1 MADRAYIA
9 DENRD
14 YINTHGNIL
23 DLEATPNKEI
33 FFLTMALGMDVLKKL
48 PTKKTGW
55 ILFKTF
61 DTRDQALIQAL
72 RLGAEDVNEENINDF
87 TDFDKCIDYAE
98 QCSEAGL
105 PGCFYTS
112 SIARPRCCWELSRA
126 KKQPFFPPK
135 MQTPRRKLHPPFQP
149 PSPTASEKPVRRR
162 SMSPFTG

>member
-33 FFLTMALGMDVLKKL
+33 FFLTMALGMDEPKKL
-48 PTKKTGW
+48 PTQKTGW

-98 QCSEAGL
+98 QCSEAGFEKL
-105 PGCFYTS
+105 RQMVADADGDNTTLQD
-112 SIARPRCCWELSRA
+112 RLMNELDRLYRMNVEG
-126 KKQPFFPPK
+126 K
-135 MQTPRRKLHPPFQP
+135 
-149 PSPTASEKPVRRR
+149 
-162 SMSPFTG
+162 

>member
-23 DLEATPNKEI
+23 DFEATQNKEI
-33 FFLTMALGMDVLKKL
+33 FFLTMALGMDEPKKL

-55 ILFKTF
+55 ILNKTF
-61 DTRDQALIQAL
+61 YTRDQALIQAL

-98 QCSEAGL
+98 QCSEAGFEKL
-105 PGCFYTS
+105 RQMVADADGDNTTLQD
-112 SIARPRCCWELSRA
+112 RLMNELDRLYR
-126 KKQPFFPPK
+126 
-135 MQTPRRKLHPPFQP
+135 MNVE
-149 PSPTASEKPVRRR
+149 EK
-162 SMSPFTG
+162 

>member
-33 FFLTMALGMDVLKKL
+33 FFLTMALGMDEPKKL

-98 QCSEAGL
+98 QCSEAGFEKL
-105 PGCFYTS
+105 RQMVADADGDNMTLQD
-112 SIARPRCCWELSRA
+112 RLMNELDRLYRMNVEG
-126 KKQPFFPPK
+126 K
-135 MQTPRRKLHPPFQP
+135 
-149 PSPTASEKPVRRR
+149 
-162 SMSPFTG
+162 

>member
-33 FFLTMALGMDVLKKL
+33 FFLTMALGMDEPKKL

-87 TDFDKCIDYAE
+87 TDFDKCINYAE
-98 QCSEAGL
+98 QCSEAGFEKL
-105 PGCFYTS
+105 RQMVADADGDNTTLQD
-112 SIARPRCCWELSRA
+112 RLMNELDRLYR
-126 KKQPFFPPK
+126 
-135 MQTPRRKLHPPFQP
+135 MNV
-149 PSPTASEKPVRRR
+149 EEN
-162 SMSPFTG
+162 

>member
-33 FFLTMALGMDVLKKL
+33 FFLTMALGMDEPKKL

-61 DTRDQALIQAL
+61 DTSDQALIQAL

-98 QCSEAGL
+98 QCSEAGFEKL
-105 PGCFYTS
+105 RQMVADADGDNTTLQD
-112 SIARPRCCWELSRA
+112 RLMNELDRLYR
-126 KKQPFFPPK
+126 
-135 MQTPRRKLHPPFQP
+135 MNVE
-149 PSPTASEKPVRRR
+149 EK
-162 SMSPFTG
+162 

>member
-9 DENRD
+9 DENRN

-33 FFLTMALGMDVLKKL
+33 FFLTMALGMDEPKKL

-98 QCSEAGL
+98 QCSEAGFEKL
-105 PGCFYTS
+105 RQMVADADGDNTTLQD
-112 SIARPRCCWELSRA
+112 RLMNELDRLYR
-126 KKQPFFPPK
+126 
-135 MQTPRRKLHPPFQP
+135 MNVE
-149 PSPTASEKPVRRR
+149 EK
-162 SMSPFTG
+162 

>member
-1 MADRAYIA
+1 MADRAYIS

-33 FFLTMALGMDVLKKL
+33 FFLTMALGMDEPKKL

-98 QCSEAGL
+98 QCSEAGFEKL
-105 PGCFYTS
+105 RQMVADADGDNTTLQD
-112 SIARPRCCWELSRA
+112 RLMNELDRLYRMNVEG
-126 KKQPFFPPK
+126 K
-135 MQTPRRKLHPPFQP
+135 
-149 PSPTASEKPVRRR
+149 
-162 SMSPFTG
+162 

>member
-14 YINTHGNIL
+14 YINTDGNIL
-23 DLEATPNKEI
+23 ELEATPNKEI
-33 FFLTMALGMDVLKKL
+33 FFLTMALGMDEPKKL

-61 DTRDQALIQAL
+61 DTSDQALIQAL

-98 QCSEAGL
+98 QCSEAG
-105 PGCFYTS
+105 F
-112 SIARPRCCWELSRA
+112 E
-126 KKQPFFPPK
+126 
-135 MQTPRRKLHPPFQP
+135 KLRQMVADADGDNTTLQDRLMNEFDRLYRMNV
-149 PSPTASEKPVRRR
+149 EGK
-162 SMSPFTG
+162 

>member
-33 FFLTMALGMDVLKKL
+33 FFLTMALGMDEPKKL

-61 DTRDQALIQAL
+61 DTKDKALIEAL

-87 TDFDKCIDYAE
+87 TNFDKCIDYAE
-98 QCSEAGL
+98 QCSEAGFKKL
-105 PGCFYTS
+105 RQMVLEADGDNG
-112 SIARPRCCWELSRA
+112 ILQDRLMMELDQLYR
-126 KKQPFFPPK
+126 QNVE
-135 MQTPRRKLHPPFQP
+135 M
-149 PSPTASEKPVRRR
+149 E
-162 SMSPFTG
+162 

>member
-33 FFLTMALGMDVLKKL
+33 FFLTMALGMDEPKKL

-98 QCSEAGL
+98 QCSEAGFGKL
-105 PGCFYTS
+105 RQMVADADGDNTTLQD
-112 SIARPRCCWELSRA
+112 RLMNELDRLYR
-126 KKQPFFPPK
+126 
-135 MQTPRRKLHPPFQP
+135 MNVE
-149 PSPTASEKPVRRR
+149 EK
-162 SMSPFTG
+162 

>member
-33 FFLTMALGMDVLKKL
+33 FFLTMALGMDEPKKL

-98 QCSEAGL
+98 QCSEAGFEKL
-105 PGCFYTS
+105 RQMVADADGDNTMLQD
-112 SIARPRCCWELSRA
+112 RLMNELDRLYR
-126 KKQPFFPPK
+126 
-135 MQTPRRKLHPPFQP
+135 MNVE
-149 PSPTASEKPVRRR
+149 EK
-162 SMSPFTG
+162 

>member
-33 FFLTMALGMDVLKKL
+33 FFLTMALGMDEPKKL

-61 DTRDQALIQAL
+61 DTSDQALIQAL

-98 QCSEAGL
+98 QCSETGFEKLRQMVADADGDNTTL
-105 PGCFYTS
+105 QD
-112 SIARPRCCWELSRA
+112 RLMNELDRLYRMNVEG
-126 KKQPFFPPK
+126 K
-135 MQTPRRKLHPPFQP
+135 
-149 PSPTASEKPVRRR
+149 
-162 SMSPFTG
+162 

>member
-14 YINTHGNIL
+14 YINTHGNIR

-33 FFLTMALGMDVLKKL
+33 FFLTMALGMDEPKKL

-98 QCSEAGL
+98 QCSEAGFEKL
-105 PGCFYTS
+105 RQMVADVDGDNTTLQD
-112 SIARPRCCWELSRA
+112 RLMNELDRLYR
-126 KKQPFFPPK
+126 
-135 MQTPRRKLHPPFQP
+135 MNVE
-149 PSPTASEKPVRRR
+149 EK
-162 SMSPFTG
+162 

>member
-33 FFLTMALGMDVLKKL
+33 FFLTMALGMDEPKKL

-72 RLGAEDVNEENINDF
+72 RLGAEDVNEEDINDF

-98 QCSEAGL
+98 QCSEAGFEKL
-105 PGCFYTS
+105 RQMVADADGDNTTLQD
-112 SIARPRCCWELSRA
+112 RLMNELDRLYR
-126 KKQPFFPPK
+126 
-135 MQTPRRKLHPPFQP
+135 MNVE
-149 PSPTASEKPVRRR
+149 EK
-162 SMSPFTG
+162 

>member
-33 FFLTMALGMDVLKKL
+33 FFLTMALGMDEPKKL

-87 TDFDKCIDYAE
+87 TDFDKCIDHAE
-98 QCSEAGL
+98 QCSEAGFEKL
-105 PGCFYTS
+105 RQMVADADGDNTTLQD
-112 SIARPRCCWELSRA
+112 RLMNELDRLYR
-126 KKQPFFPPK
+126 
-135 MQTPRRKLHPPFQP
+135 MNVE
-149 PSPTASEKPVRRR
+149 EK
-162 SMSPFTG
+162 

>member
-33 FFLTMALGMDVLKKL
+33 FFLTMALGMDEPKKL

-98 QCSEAGL
+98 QCSEVGFEKLRQMVADADGDNTTL
-105 PGCFYTS
+105 QD
-112 SIARPRCCWELSRA
+112 RLMNELDRLYR
-126 KKQPFFPPK
+126 
-135 MQTPRRKLHPPFQP
+135 MNVE
-149 PSPTASEKPVRRR
+149 EK
-162 SMSPFTG
+162 

>member
-33 FFLTMALGMDVLKKL
+33 FFLTMALGMDEPKKL

-98 QCSEAGL
+98 QCSEAGFEKL
-105 PGCFYTS
+105 RQMVADADGDNTTLQD
-112 SIARPRCCWELSRA
+112 RLMNELNRLYRMNVEG
-126 KKQPFFPPK
+126 K
-135 MQTPRRKLHPPFQP
+135 
-149 PSPTASEKPVRRR
+149 
-162 SMSPFTG
+162 

>member
-33 FFLTMALGMDVLKKL
+33 FFLTMALGMDEPKKL
-48 PTKKTGW
+48 PTQKTGW

-87 TDFDKCIDYAE
+87 TNFDKCIDYAE
-98 QCSEAGL
+98 QCSEAGFKKL
-105 PGCFYTS
+105 RQMVLEADGDNG
-112 SIARPRCCWELSRA
+112 ILQDRLMVELDRLYR
-126 KKQPFFPPK
+126 QNVE
-135 MQTPRRKLHPPFQP
+135 M
-149 PSPTASEKPVRRR
+149 E
-162 SMSPFTG
+162 

>member
-33 FFLTMALGMDVLKKL
+33 FFLTMALGMDEPKKL
-48 PTKKTGW
+48 LTKKTGW

-98 QCSEAGL
+98 QCSEAGFEKL
-105 PGCFYTS
+105 RQMVADADGDNTTLQD
-112 SIARPRCCWELSRA
+112 RLMNELDRLYR
-126 KKQPFFPPK
+126 
-135 MQTPRRKLHPPFQP
+135 MNVE
-149 PSPTASEKPVRRR
+149 EK
-162 SMSPFTG
+162 

>member
-33 FFLTMALGMDVLKKL
+33 FFLTMALGMDEPKKL

-98 QCSEAGL
+98 QCSEAGFEKL
-105 PGCFYTS
+105 RQMVADADGDNTTLQD
-112 SIARPRCCWELSRA
+112 RLMNELDRLYRMNVEG
-126 KKQPFFPPK
+126 K
-135 MQTPRRKLHPPFQP
+135 
-149 PSPTASEKPVRRR
+149 
-162 SMSPFTG
+162 

>member
-33 FFLTMALGMDVLKKL
+33 FFLTMALGMDEPKKL

-61 DTRDQALIQAL
+61 DTKDKALIEAL
-72 RLGAEDVNEENINDF
+72 RLGTEDVNEENINDF
-87 TDFDKCIDYAE
+87 TNFDKCIDYAE
-98 QCSEAGL
+98 QCSEAGFKKL
-105 PGCFYTS
+105 RQMVLEADGDNG
-112 SIARPRCCWELSRA
+112 ILQDRLMVELDRLYR
-126 KKQPFFPPK
+126 QNVE
-135 MQTPRRKLHPPFQP
+135 M
-149 PSPTASEKPVRRR
+149 E
-162 SMSPFTG
+162 

>member
-33 FFLTMALGMDVLKKL
+33 FFLTMALGMDEPKKL
-48 PTKKTGW
+48 LTKKTGW

-98 QCSEAGL
+98 QCSETGFEKLRQMVADADGDNTTL
-105 PGCFYTS
+105 QD
-112 SIARPRCCWELSRA
+112 RLMNELDRLYRMNVEG
-126 KKQPFFPPK
+126 K
-135 MQTPRRKLHPPFQP
+135 
-149 PSPTASEKPVRRR
+149 
-162 SMSPFTG
+162 

>member
-33 FFLTMALGMDVLKKL
+33 FFLTMALGMDVPKKL

-61 DTRDQALIQAL
+61 DTRDKALIQAL

-98 QCSEAGL
+98 QCSEAGFEKL
-105 PGCFYTS
+105 RQMVADADGDNTTLQD
-112 SIARPRCCWELSRA
+112 RLMNELDRLYRMNVEG
-126 KKQPFFPPK
+126 K
-135 MQTPRRKLHPPFQP
+135 
-149 PSPTASEKPVRRR
+149 
-162 SMSPFTG
+162 

>member
-33 FFLTMALGMDVLKKL
+33 FFLTMALGMDEPKKL

-98 QCSEAGL
+98 QCSKAGFEKL
-105 PGCFYTS
+105 RQMVADADGDNTTLQD
-112 SIARPRCCWELSRA
+112 RLMNELDRLYRMNVEG
-126 KKQPFFPPK
+126 K
-135 MQTPRRKLHPPFQP
+135 
-149 PSPTASEKPVRRR
+149 
-162 SMSPFTG
+162 

>member
-1 MADRAYIA
+1 MADRAYIT

-23 DLEATPNKEI
+23 DFEATQNKEI
-33 FFLTMALGMDVLKKL
+33 FFLTMALGMDEPKKL

-61 DTRDQALIQAL
+61 DTSDKALIQAL

-98 QCSEAGL
+98 QCSERGFEKLRQMVADADGDNTTL
-105 PGCFYTS
+105 QD
-112 SIARPRCCWELSRA
+112 RLMNELDRLYR
-126 KKQPFFPPK
+126 
-135 MQTPRRKLHPPFQP
+135 MNVE
-149 PSPTASEKPVRRR
+149 EK
-162 SMSPFTG
+162 

>member
-1 MADRAYIA
+1 MADRAYIT

-33 FFLTMALGMDVLKKL
+33 FFLTMALGMDEPKKL

-98 QCSEAGL
+98 QCSEAGFEKL
-105 PGCFYTS
+105 RQMVADADGDNTTLQD
-112 SIARPRCCWELSRA
+112 RLMNELDRLYR
-126 KKQPFFPPK
+126 
-135 MQTPRRKLHPPFQP
+135 MNVE
-149 PSPTASEKPVRRR
+149 EK
-162 SMSPFTG
+162 

>member
-33 FFLTMALGMDVLKKL
+33 FFLTTALGMDAPKKL

-61 DTRDQALIQAL
+61 DTSDQALIQAL

-98 QCSEAGL
+98 QCSEAGFEKL
-105 PGCFYTS
+105 RQMVADADGDNTTLQD
-112 SIARPRCCWELSRA
+112 RLMNELDRLYRMNVEG
-126 KKQPFFPPK
+126 K
-135 MQTPRRKLHPPFQP
+135 
-149 PSPTASEKPVRRR
+149 
-162 SMSPFTG
+162 

>member
-33 FFLTMALGMDVLKKL
+33 FFLTMALGMDEPKKL

-98 QCSEAGL
+98 QCSEAGFEKL
-105 PGCFYTS
+105 RQMVADADGDNTTLQDRLMNELDRLYRMNVEEKLIS
-112 SIARPRCCWELSRA
+112 SILS
-126 KKQPFFPPK
+126 
-135 MQTPRRKLHPPFQP
+135 MQTP
-149 PSPTASEKPVRRR
+149 ASWR
-162 SMSPFTG
+162 

>member
-33 FFLTMALGMDVLKKL
+33 FFLTMALGMDDPKKL
-48 PTKKTGW
+48 PTRKTGW

-61 DTRDQALIQAL
+61 DTSDQALIQAL
-72 RLGAEDVNEENINDF
+72 RLGAKDVNEENINDF

-98 QCSEAGL
+98 QCSEAGFEKL
-105 PGCFYTS
+105 RQMVADADGDNTTLQD
-112 SIARPRCCWELSRA
+112 RLMNELDRLYRMNVEG
-126 KKQPFFPPK
+126 K
-135 MQTPRRKLHPPFQP
+135 
-149 PSPTASEKPVRRR
+149 
-162 SMSPFTG
+162 

>member
-33 FFLTMALGMDVLKKL
+33 FFLTMALGMDEPKKL

-72 RLGAEDVNEENINDF
+72 RLGAEDVNEGNINDF

-98 QCSEAGL
+98 QCSEAGFEKL
-105 PGCFYTS
+105 RQMVADADGDNTTLQD
-112 SIARPRCCWELSRA
+112 RLMNELDRLYR
-126 KKQPFFPPK
+126 
-135 MQTPRRKLHPPFQP
+135 MNVE
-149 PSPTASEKPVRRR
+149 EK
-162 SMSPFTG
+162 

>member
-23 DLEATPNKEI
+23 DLDATPNKEI
-33 FFLTMALGMDVLKKL
+33 FFLTMALGMDEPKKL

-72 RLGAEDVNEENINDF
+72 RLGAEDVSEENINDF

-98 QCSEAGL
+98 QCSEAGFEKL
-105 PGCFYTS
+105 RQMVADADGDNTTLQD
-112 SIARPRCCWELSRA
+112 RLMNELDRLYRMNVEG
-126 KKQPFFPPK
+126 K
-135 MQTPRRKLHPPFQP
+135 
-149 PSPTASEKPVRRR
+149 
-162 SMSPFTG
+162 

>member
-33 FFLTMALGMDVLKKL
+33 FFLTMALGMDEPKKL

-72 RLGAEDVNEENINDF
+72 RLGAEDVSEENINDF

-98 QCSEAGL
+98 QCSEAGFEKL
-105 PGCFYTS
+105 RQMVADADGDNTTLQD
-112 SIARPRCCWELSRA
+112 RLMNELDRLYR
-126 KKQPFFPPK
+126 
-135 MQTPRRKLHPPFQP
+135 MNVE
-149 PSPTASEKPVRRR
+149 EK
-162 SMSPFTG
+162 

>member
-33 FFLTMALGMDVLKKL
+33 FFLTMALGMDEPKKL

-98 QCSEAGL
+98 QCSEAGFEKL
-105 PGCFYTS
+105 RQMVADADGDNTTLQD
-112 SIARPRCCWELSRA
+112 RLMNELNRLYR
-126 KKQPFFPPK
+126 
-135 MQTPRRKLHPPFQP
+135 MNVE
-149 PSPTASEKPVRRR
+149 EK
-162 SMSPFTG
+162 

>member
-14 YINTHGNIL
+14 YINTHGNIV

-33 FFLTMALGMDVLKKL
+33 FFLTMALGMDEPKKL

-72 RLGAEDVNEENINDF
+72 RLGAEEVNEENINDF

-98 QCSEAGL
+98 QCSEAGFEKL
-105 PGCFYTS
+105 RQMVADADGDNTTLQD
-112 SIARPRCCWELSRA
+112 RLMNELDRLYR
-126 KKQPFFPPK
+126 
-135 MQTPRRKLHPPFQP
+135 MNVE
-149 PSPTASEKPVRRR
+149 EK
-162 SMSPFTG
+162 

>member
-33 FFLTMALGMDVLKKL
+33 FFLTMALGMDEPKKL

-61 DTRDQALIQAL
+61 DTSDQALIQAL

-98 QCSEAGL
+98 QCSETGFEKLRQMVADADGDNTTL
-105 PGCFYTS
+105 QD
-112 SIARPRCCWELSRA
+112 RLMNELDRLYR
-126 KKQPFFPPK
+126 
-135 MQTPRRKLHPPFQP
+135 MNV
-149 PSPTASEKPVRRR
+149 EEN
-162 SMSPFTG
+162 

>member
-14 YINTHGNIL
+14 YLNTHGNIL

-33 FFLTMALGMDVLKKL
+33 FFLTMALGMDEPKKL

-98 QCSEAGL
+98 QCSEAGFEKL
-105 PGCFYTS
+105 RQMVADADGDNTTLQD
-112 SIARPRCCWELSRA
+112 RLMNELDRLYR
-126 KKQPFFPPK
+126 
-135 MQTPRRKLHPPFQP
+135 MNVE
-149 PSPTASEKPVRRR
+149 EK
-162 SMSPFTG
+162 